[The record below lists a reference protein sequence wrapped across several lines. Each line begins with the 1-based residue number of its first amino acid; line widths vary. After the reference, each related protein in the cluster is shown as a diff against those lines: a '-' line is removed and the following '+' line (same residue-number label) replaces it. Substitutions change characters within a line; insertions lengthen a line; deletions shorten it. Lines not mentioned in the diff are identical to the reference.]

1 MVQNS
6 THGTLEVISFGLA
19 GGVCAALI
27 TLVLGFSAM
36 VFGWGVAAVQVLSSL
51 LVGFGPSF
59 VGLAAGV
66 VWAFFDGFVASLLLA
81 WLYNRFVLRRRRHI
95 I

>member
-6 THGTLEVISFGLA
+6 TRGTLEVISFGLA
-19 GGVCAALI
+19 GGVAAAVV
-27 TLVLGFSAM
+27 TLVLGLSAM
-36 VFGWGVAAVQVLSSL
+36 VFGWGVAAVQVLSSP

-66 VWAFFDGFVASLLLA
+66 VWAFFDGFIACVLLA